1 LNFTPTGALDS
12 TTPILMFCVAFGMS
26 MDYEVF
32 LLSRIKEEHDRTGN
46 NVQSVAIGLERTGR
60 IVTAAALLMSV
71 VFLAFATSQ
80 VTFIKLFGIGL
91 ALAILIDAF
100 VIRGTLVPAFMRLAG
115 EVNWWAPKFLRR
127 VHTRIGI
134 TEHVDLPAL
143 VVPALVLPEPR
154 PKGQSTLV
162 NGRPRRDRPLRA
174 AGREKPTPGREK
186 IKV

>member
-1 LNFTPTGALDS
+1 
-12 TTPILMFCVAFGMS
+12 

-32 LLSRIKEEHDRTGN
+32 LLSRIKEEHDRTGD
-46 NVQSVAIGLERTGR
+46 NVRSVAIGLERTGR

-91 ALAILIDAF
+91 ALAILMDAF

-127 VHTRIGI
+127 IHDRIGI
-134 TEHVDLPAL
+134 SEHVELPPIVA
-143 VVPALVLPEPR
+143 
-154 PKGQSTLV
+154 PKPPQMPPSALV
-162 NGRPRRDRPLRA
+162 NGRPRRDRPLQA
-174 AGREKPTPGREK
+174 AGREK
-186 IKV
+186 ISV